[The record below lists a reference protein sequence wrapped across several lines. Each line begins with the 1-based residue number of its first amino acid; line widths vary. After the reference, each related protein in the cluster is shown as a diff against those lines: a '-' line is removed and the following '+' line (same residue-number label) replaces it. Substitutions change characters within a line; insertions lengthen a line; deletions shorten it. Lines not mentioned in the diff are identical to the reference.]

1 MREKEENEKK
11 NLDAQRKHIEV
22 QALMTDINDNRK
34 QNKTQVAKIKKELE
48 KLQSLPE
55 KNQTEI
61 NECEKKIN
69 TLTLEKKKHE
79 DHLQNI
85 YKITEKEMLPLIEK
99 REKLETTLLQAMD
112 HVNQAKSEVSVPETE
127 LKMVRSEEITQIRK
141 YESLK
146 SSYDDTRNELNEFI
160 GRRDDFQANL
170 PKIKSEIQQKTDK
183 LHELQKEE
191 RVMQGQLMTFKN
203 KVVYF

>member
-55 KNQTEI
+55 KNQIEI

-146 SSYDDTRNELNEFI
+146 SSYDDTKNELNEFI